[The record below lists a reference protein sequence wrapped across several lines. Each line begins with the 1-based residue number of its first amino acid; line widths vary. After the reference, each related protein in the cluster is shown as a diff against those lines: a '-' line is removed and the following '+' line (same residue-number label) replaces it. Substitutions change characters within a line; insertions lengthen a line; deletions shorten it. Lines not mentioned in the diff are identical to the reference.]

1 MLNSLIKTTV
11 LKSVKLW
18 VFDMQKYRYSDRTLN
33 ELNTDIDFLIL
44 EIKNTFPVSV
54 RPLSFIWYIQE

>member
-1 MLNSLIKTTV
+1 MLNSLIKTTI

>member
-1 MLNSLIKTTV
+1 MLNSLIKTTIS
-11 LKSVKLW
+11 KSVKLW